1 MGSGG
6 HTCFNSRKDAI
17 DTVANRIDKLVNS
30 ERLNT
35 PAKLIVWKC
44 GFSCEGHSRES
55 VQKWIADV
63 DAYYSEMMA
72 IEGTSTHA
80 EEEAGSGQ

>member
-6 HTCFNSRKDAI
+6 HTCFNSRKDAV
-17 DTVANRIDKLVNS
+17 DTVAKRIDNLVNS

-35 PAKLIVWKC
+35 PDKLIVWKC
-44 GFSCEGHSRES
+44 GFSCQGHSKES

-72 IEGTSTHA
+72 LEEGGAS
-80 EEEAGSGQ
+80 SQ